1 MSTNLIAIGSRRSRS
16 VWRPAALRA
25 AVVAMAA
32 VLCAFGSAIWIEHRA
47 HLHVDIVI
55 AAVAMTMT
63 LGRVQLGAAHRDRL
77 VGTVVVAVAAAGASE
92 VSSLLSRYPFFGD
105 AAFTATMAGV
115 IWVRRFGPRATK
127 AGTVVVVPFI
137 TLLVTHGE
145 GVPAHAA
152 SYDLWCALI
161 ALVAAFWVAV
171 FQLGG
176 AALGFREQRVRP
188 SPAAPVAP
196 PSTPSIV
203 SAPPASPAPSAPPAP
218 SRTARIP
225 ASTRMACQM
234 AVALGA
240 AFALGHGVF
249 HDHWPW
255 AVLTAFIVCSGSR
268 GRGDVLH
275 KGVLRAAGAAVGTV
289 VATAIAGAFPA
300 GDRWSVVIIFTVL
313 GLASWLREISYAFWA
328 GSVTAA
334 LSLLY
339 GYFGQSAPSLLET
352 RLEAIVVGA
361 AIGIAVSWFLLPV
374 RTGSVVKR
382 RLADA
387 LAALSAFLGAPM
399 GDAGEVRRLQGHF
412 RHAVTQLEQI
422 ARPLRAQR
430 MLSGA
435 SDRADAVDLLHGCVE
450 PVGTLA
456 GVFAGTGA
464 GPGPGAGTGLS
475 AAVVPEW
482 DPLRRA
488 VAANVGAIRRALGG
502 RPGTP
507 FRTIESQPRST
518 AASALIALNTALT
531 GLAKSALLTWQPPDS
546 PPQAPS
552 EAPPA
557 ARHIAADRSVPPPG
571 VGVPQ
576 PTEDQASEAPQRGA
590 SVVPGTENASDCPR
604 G

>member
-1 MSTNLIAIGSRRSRS
+1 M
-16 VWRPAALRA
+16 RA
-25 AVVAMAA
+25 SVVAMAA
-32 VLCAFGSAIWIEHRA
+32 VLSAFGSAIWIEHRA

-63 LGRVQLGAAHRDRL
+63 LGRVQLGTAHRDRL
-77 VGTVVVAVAAAGASE
+77 IGTAVVAVAAAGASE
-92 VSSLLSRYPFFGD
+92 VSSLLLRHPFLGD
-105 AAFTATMAGV
+105 AAFTAAMAGV
-115 IWVRRFGPRATK
+115 IWIRRFGPRATK

-137 TLLVTHGE
+137 TLLVTHTE
-145 GVPAHAA
+145 GVPPHAA

-176 AALGFREQRVRP
+176 AALGFREQRIRP
-188 SPAAPVAP
+188 SV
-196 PSTPSIV
+196 
-203 SAPPASPAPSAPPAP
+203 PAPLATA
-218 SRTARIP
+218 SRAARIP

-240 AFALGHGVF
+240 AFLFGHTVF

-255 AVLTAFIVCSGSR
+255 TVLTAFIVCSGSR

-289 VATAIAGAFPA
+289 VATTIAGAFPP

-374 RTGSVVKR
+374 RTGGVLKR

-399 GDAGEVRRLQGHF
+399 GDAGEIRRRQGHF
-412 RHAVTQLEQI
+412 QHAVTQLEQI
-422 ARPLRAQR
+422 AKPLRAQR

-450 PVGTLA
+450 PVATLA
-456 GVFAGTGA
+456 GVFADTGPDA
-464 GPGPGAGTGLS
+464 DA
-475 AAVVPEW
+475 VPEW

-502 RPGTP
+502 KPGAP
-507 FRTIESQPRST
+507 FRRIESQGRST
-518 AASALIALNTALT
+518 ADSALIAVNAALT
-531 GLAKSALLTWQPPDS
+531 GLTKSALLTWQPSDS
-546 PPQAPS
+546 PA

-557 ARHIAADRSVPPPG
+557 ARRVPADRSVPPPG
-571 VGVPQ
+571 VR
-576 PTEDQASEAPQRGA
+576 APERADDRAAEGPHGGT
-590 SVVPGTENASDCPR
+590 SVVPDTEDASGCPR

>member
-1 MSTNLIAIGSRRSRS
+1 
-16 VWRPAALRA
+16 
-25 AVVAMAA
+25 MAA

-63 LGRVQLGAAHRDRL
+63 LGRVQLGVAHRDRL
-77 VGTVVVAVAAAGASE
+77 IGTAVVAVAAASASE
-92 VSSLLSRYPFFGD
+92 VSSLLLRYPFFGD
-105 AAFTATMAGV
+105 AAFTAAMAGV
-115 IWVRRFGPRATK
+115 IWIRRFGPRATK

-137 TLLVTHGE
+137 TLLVTHAE

-161 ALVAAFWVAV
+161 AVVAAFWVAV

-176 AALGFREQRVRP
+176 AALGFREQRVRTVPLAPASTP
-188 SPAAPVAP
+188 SA
-196 PSTPSIV
+196 PSTPSTP
-203 SAPPASPAPSAPPAP
+203 STPSAL
-218 SRTARIP
+218 SRAARIP

-240 AFALGHGVF
+240 AFVVGHSVF

-289 VATAIAGAFPA
+289 VATTIAGAFPA
-300 GDRWSVVIIFTVL
+300 GDRWSVVIIFVVL

-361 AIGIAVSWFLLPV
+361 AIGITASWFLLPV
-374 RTGSVVKR
+374 RTESVLKR

-399 GDAGEVRRLQGHF
+399 GDAGEVRRRRGDFQ
-412 RHAVTQLEQI
+412 HAVTQLEQI
-422 ARPLRAQR
+422 AKPLRAQR

-456 GVFAGTGA
+456 GVFAGTGTST
-464 GPGPGAGTGLS
+464 GPGTRPDA
-475 AAVVPEW
+475 VPEW

-502 RPGTP
+502 KPGAP
-507 FRTIESQPRST
+507 FRRIGPQGHST
-518 AASALIALNTALT
+518 AASALIALDAALA

-546 PPQAPS
+546 PPEERHAPVS
-552 EAPPA
+552 D
-557 ARHIAADRSVPPPG
+557 IQVSRSVPPPG
-571 VGVPQ
+571 VRVPKRTDDRAAEG
-576 PTEDQASEAPQRGA
+576 PHGGT
-590 SVVPGTENASDCPR
+590 SVVPDTEDASGCPR

>member
-1 MSTNLIAIGSRRSRS
+1 M
-16 VWRPAALRA
+16 RA
-25 AVVAMAA
+25 AAVAMAA

-47 HLHVDIVI
+47 HLQVDIVI

-92 VSSLLSRYPFFGD
+92 VSSLLLRYPFFGD
-105 AAFTATMAGV
+105 AAFTAAMAGV
-115 IWVRRFGPRATK
+115 IWIRRFGPRATK

-137 TLLVTHGE
+137 TLLVTHAE

-161 ALVAAFWVAV
+161 AVVAAFWVAV

-176 AALGFREQRVRP
+176 AALGFREQRIR
-188 SPAAPVAP
+188 PAAPTPLTP
-196 PSTPSIV
+196 PTPSK
-203 SAPPASPAPSAPPAP
+203 
-218 SRTARIP
+218 TTRIP

-240 AFALGHGVF
+240 AFLVGHRVF

-374 RTGSVVKR
+374 RTGSVLKR

-399 GDAGEVRRLQGHF
+399 GDAGEVRRRQGHF
-412 RHAVTQLEQI
+412 QHTVTQLEQI

-456 GVFAGTGA
+456 GVFAGTKA
-464 GPGPGAGTGLS
+464 D
-475 AAVVPEW
+475 AVTEW

-488 VAANVGAIRRALGG
+488 VTANVGAIRRALGG
-502 RPGTP
+502 KPGAP
-507 FRTIESQPRST
+507 FRKIEPRTGST
-518 AASALIALNTALT
+518 AASALTAMDTALT
-531 GLAKSALLTWQPPDS
+531 GLAKSALLTWQPTDS
-546 PPQAPS
+546 PA
-552 EAPPA
+552 EAPPVV
-557 ARHIAADRSVPPPG
+557 RRVRADHLIPPPG
-571 VGVPQ
+571 VGASRHTDDRASEGPHSGTSAVPH
-576 PTEDQASEAPQRGA
+576 TEDASGCARE
-590 SVVPGTENASDCPR
+590 
-604 G
+604 

>member
-1 MSTNLIAIGSRRSRS
+1 MSTNLIAIGPRRSRS

-47 HLHVDIVI
+47 HLQVDIVI

-63 LGRVQLGAAHRDRL
+63 LGRVQLGVAHRDRL
-77 VGTVVVAVAAAGASE
+77 IGTAVVAVAAAGASE
-92 VSSLLSRYPFFGD
+92 VSSLLLRYPFFGD
-105 AAFTATMAGV
+105 AAFTAAMAGV
-115 IWVRRFGPRATK
+115 IWIRRFGPRATK

-137 TLLVTHGE
+137 TLLVTHAE

-161 ALVAAFWVAV
+161 AVVAAFWVAV

-176 AALGFREQRVRP
+176 AAMGFREQRSRP
-188 SPAAPVAP
+188 SVPAPLT
-196 PSTPSIV
+196 TPS
-203 SAPPASPAPSAPPAP
+203 SAG
-218 SRTARIP
+218 RIP

-240 AFALGHGVF
+240 AFLFGHTVF

-289 VATAIAGAFPA
+289 VATAIAGAFPP

-361 AIGIAVSWFLLPV
+361 AIGIAASWFLLPV
-374 RTGSVVKR
+374 RTGSVLKR

-399 GDAGEVRRLQGHF
+399 GDAGEVRRRQAHF
-412 RHAVTQLEQI
+412 QHAVTQLEQI
-422 ARPLRAQR
+422 AKPLRAQR

-456 GVFAGTGA
+456 GVFAGTKA
-464 GPGPGAGTGLS
+464 DA
-475 AAVVPEW
+475 VPEW

-488 VAANVGAIRRALGG
+488 VAANVGAIRRALGNK
-502 RPGTP
+502 PGAP
-507 FRTIESQPRST
+507 FRRIEPQADST
-518 AASALIALNTALT
+518 ATSALIAMDTALT
-531 GLAKSALLTWQPPDS
+531 GLAESALLTWQPSDS
-546 PPQAPS
+546 PA

-557 ARHIAADRSVPPPG
+557 ARHVPADRSVPPPG
-571 VGVPQ
+571 VR
-576 PTEDQASEAPQRGA
+576 APKRADDRAAEGPHGGA
-590 SVVPGTENASDCPR
+590 SVVPDTEDASGCPR

>member
-1 MSTNLIAIGSRRSRS
+1 MIAIGPRRSRS
-16 VWRPAALRA
+16 PWRPAALRA
-25 AVVAMAA
+25 AIVAMAA
-32 VLCAFGSAIWIEHRA
+32 VLSAYGSAIWIEHRA

-63 LGRVQLGAAHRDRL
+63 LGRVQLGADHRDRL
-77 VGTVVVAVAAAGASE
+77 TGTAVVAVAAAGASE
-92 VSSLLSRYPFFGD
+92 VSSLLLRYPFIGD
-105 AAFTATMAGV
+105 AAFTAAMAGV
-115 IWVRRFGPRATK
+115 IWIRRFGPRATK

-137 TLLVTHGE
+137 TLLVTHAE
-145 GVPAHAA
+145 GVPPHAA

-176 AALGFREQRVRP
+176 AAVGFREQRSRP
-188 SPAAPVAP
+188 VTPVALAAPTALTTQ
-196 PSTPSIV
+196 SKATPSK
-203 SAPPASPAPSAPPAP
+203 A
-218 SRTARIP
+218 TRIP

-240 AFALGHGVF
+240 AFVVGHSVF

-275 KGVLRAAGAAVGTV
+275 KGVLRAAGAGVGTV
-289 VATAIAGAFPA
+289 VATLIAGAFPPE
-300 GDRWSVVIIFTVL
+300 DRWSVVIIFAVL

-339 GYFGQSAPSLLET
+339 GYFGQSAPSLLVT

-361 AIGIAVSWFLLPV
+361 AIGIAASWFVLPV
-374 RTGSVVKR
+374 RTGSVLKR
-382 RLADA
+382 RLAEA
-387 LAALSAFLGAPM
+387 LAALSALLGAPI
-399 GDAGEVRRLQGHF
+399 GDGGEIRRRQERF
-412 RHAVTQLEQI
+412 QHAVTQLEQI

-430 MLSGA
+430 ILSGRFGRSGA
-435 SDRADAVDLLHGCVE
+435 SDRADAVDLLHSCVE

-456 GVFAGTGA
+456 GVFAST
-464 GPGPGAGTGLS
+464 S
-475 AAVVPEW
+475 ADAEPAW

-502 RPGTP
+502 KPGAP
-507 FRTIESQPRST
+507 YRSIESQARST
-518 AASALIALNTALT
+518 AASALIAVGMALT
-531 GLAKSALLTWQPPDS
+531 GLAKSALLTWQPTDS
-546 PPQAPS
+546 PA
-552 EAPPA
+552 EARAETRAETRAEKSNVP
-557 ARHIAADRSVPPPG
+557 RGGQSVPPPG
-571 VGVPQ
+571 VSTTKRADNRAAEGPHGG
-576 PTEDQASEAPQRGA
+576 T
-590 SVVPGTENASDCPR
+590 SVVPDSENASGCPL